1 MKDKENPVI
10 LVYRRTHTGDPN
22 DGDGGGIF
30 GFNDCMKSVR
40 DWEYDAVIGIGG
52 SKPDRGYEKI
62 KEKIT
67 WIGICPK
74 KHLVTQEDK
83 ERMKVNNPEFEDFG
97 GRMVTFDRFLF
108 LDKPVSDD
116 CPELYKHMFE
126 EGKIPHQAKNFD
138 KYPMIYNELKAI
150 LKLAD
155 DAPQSP
161 ARDILGT
168 ANPVGPTY
176 SSSKGTQK
184 NKGCA

>member
-22 DGDGGGIF
+22 DGGIF

-52 SKPDRGYEKI
+52 TSPDRGYEEI

-74 KHLVTQEDK
+74 WHTATQEDK
-83 ERMKVNNPEFEDFG
+83 VRMKVDNPKFEDFG

-116 CPELYKHMFE
+116 YCPELYEHMFQNRR
-126 EGKIPHQAKNFD
+126 IPRQAKNFE
-138 KYPMIYNELKAI
+138 KLPKIYNELKEI

-155 DAPQSP
+155 NAPQSP
-161 ARDILGT
+161 ARVILSIS
-168 ANPVGPTY
+168 NPVGPTC
-176 SSSKGTQK
+176 SSSKRTQK
-184 NKGCA
+184 NKGCT